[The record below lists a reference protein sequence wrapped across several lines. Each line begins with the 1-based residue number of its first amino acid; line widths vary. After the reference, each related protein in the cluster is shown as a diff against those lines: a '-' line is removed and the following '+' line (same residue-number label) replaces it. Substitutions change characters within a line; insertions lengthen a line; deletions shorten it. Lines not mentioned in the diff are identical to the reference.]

1 MIIPKGLEYIRRFA
15 EDIERDIYPEI
26 PNIAFG
32 VIRSLCQQLLT
43 LNARIAEMGK
53 AIAGVAKADGRIKL

>member
-32 VIRSLCQQLLT
+32 VIRSLCQKLLT

-53 AIAGVAKADGRIKL
+53 VIADVAKVDGRIKL